1 MATNGHAN
9 GNGNGKRKFLELDD
23 ETLNSGAEG

>member
-1 MATNGHAN
+1 LSYIIFSINMTTIPDTI
-9 GNGNGKRKFLELDD
+9 DD